1 MPQAPEIMNEYS
13 SLMQIVKDLRGPDGC
28 PWDKEQTH
36 QSLAPFAIE
45 EVFEMIDALE
55 SKNDANFKEEL
66 GDVLFQ
72 VALHCQLAQERGAF
86 DYHDVIQTLTEKLV
100 RRHPHVF
107 SSTQVKD
114 IDEVWANWEKIKK
127 EEKLLKQTGAPKTF
141 DFPSQLPALQRA
153 HKIGVKSQKLK
164 FDWQTPDDVFTKV
177 LEELNELKEEIQ
189 KASLASNLE
198 QKQSPIKNLNTPAP
212 STDSLNNLPRIQEEF
227 GDLLFSL
234 AQWARHLNFEP
245 EQALRMA
252 NLKFETR
259 FEKMMNL
266 VAERKLDWTKLSDP
280 EKEALWQ
287 EIKKK

>member
-1 MPQAPEIMNEYS
+1 MPQPPRILNEFS

-36 QSLAPFAIE
+36 ESLAPFAVE
-45 EVFEMIDALE
+45 EIFEMIDALE
-55 SKNDANFKEEL
+55 SKNDPHLKEEL

-86 DYHDVIQTLTEKLV
+86 HYADVLQTLNEKLV

-107 SSTQVKD
+107 SDTQVKN

-127 EEKLLKQTGAPKTF
+127 EEKAQKQAQVKVF
-141 DFPSQLPALQRA
+141 DFPTHLPALQRS

-164 FDWQTPDDVFTKV
+164 FDWQKADDVYEKV
-177 LEELNELKEEIQ
+177 MEELEELKIEIQ
-189 KASLASNLE
+189 QAKSQTNNNLE
-198 QKQSPIKNLNTPAP
+198 
-212 STDSLNNLPRIQEEF
+212 RIQEEF

-252 NLKFETR
+252 NKKFETR

-266 VAERKLDWTKLSDP
+266 VQSRNLDWNVLTDA
-280 EKEALWQ
+280 EKEKLWQ
-287 EIKKK
+287 EIKK

>member
-1 MPQAPEIMNEYS
+1 MPQAPKIMNEFS

-36 QSLAPFAIE
+36 ESLAPFAVE
-45 EVFEMIDALE
+45 EIFEMIEALE
-55 SKNDANFKEEL
+55 SKDDTHIKEEL

-86 DYHDVIQTLTEKLV
+86 HYSDVLQSLNEKLV

-107 SSTQVKD
+107 SNTQVKD
-114 IDEVWANWEKIKK
+114 IEEVWSNWEKIKK
-127 EEKLLKQTGAPKTF
+127 QEKLAKQVSPKTF
-141 DFPSQLPALQRA
+141 DFPTQLPALQRA
-153 HKIGVKSQKLK
+153 HKIGVKSQKLQ
-164 FDWQTPDDVFTKV
+164 FDWKNADGVYEKITEE
-177 LEELNELKEEIQ
+177 LEELHTELKKEN
-189 KASLASNLE
+189 NLE
-198 QKQSPIKNLNTPAP
+198 
-212 STDSLNNLPRIQEEF
+212 RIQEEF

-252 NLKFETR
+252 NKKFETR

-266 VAERKLDWTKLSDP
+266 VSQRNLDWIKLSDA

-287 EIKKK
+287 EIKLLPTHKEKPT

>member
-189 KASLASNLE
+189 KASLASNIE
-198 QKQSPIKNLNTPAP
+198 QKQSPTSNLNMPAP

-259 FEKMMNL
+259 FEKMMSL

>member
-1 MPQAPEIMNEYS
+1 MPQAPRILNEFS

-36 QSLAPFAIE
+36 ESLAPFAIE
-45 EVFEMIDALE
+45 EIFEMIDALE
-55 SKNDANFKEEL
+55 SKNDPHLKEEL

-86 DYHDVIQTLTEKLV
+86 HYSEVLQTLNEKLV

-107 SSTQVKD
+107 SNTQVKN

-127 EEKLLKQTGAPKTF
+127 VEKAQKQTSPKVF
-141 DFPSQLPALQRA
+141 DFPAHLPALQRS
-153 HKIGVKSQKLK
+153 HKIGVKSQKLN
-164 FDWQTPDDVFTKV
+164 FDWQTASAVYEKV
-177 LEELNELKEEIQ
+177 MEELNELKEEIQ
-189 KASLASNLE
+189 K
-198 QKQSPIKNLNTPAP
+198 SPSQPEKNHE
-212 STDSLNNLPRIQEEF
+212 RIQEEF

-252 NLKFETR
+252 NKKFELR

-266 VAERKLDWTKLSDP
+266 VQVRNLDWNTLPDS
-280 EKEALWQ
+280 EKEKLWQ
-287 EIKKK
+287 EIKNV

>member
-1 MPQAPEIMNEYS
+1 MPQPPKILNEFS

-36 QSLAPFAIE
+36 ESLAPFAVE
-45 EVFEMIDALE
+45 EIFEMIDALE
-55 SKNDANFKEEL
+55 SKNDPHLKEEL

-86 DYHDVIQTLTEKLV
+86 HYSDVLQTLNEKLV

-107 SSTQVKD
+107 SDIQVKN

-127 EEKLLKQTGAPKTF
+127 AEKAQKQTQARVF
-141 DFPSQLPALQRA
+141 DFPTHLPALQRS

-164 FDWQTPDDVFTKV
+164 FDWQKPEDVYEKV
-177 LEELNELKEEIQ
+177 MEELEELKIEI
-189 KASLASNLE
+189 KKSPSHPHDNL
-198 QKQSPIKNLNTPAP
+198 
-212 STDSLNNLPRIQEEF
+212 DRIQEEF

-252 NLKFETR
+252 NKKFETR
-259 FEKMMNL
+259 FEKMMTL
-266 VAERKLDWTKLSDP
+266 VESRNLDWNSLSDS
-280 EKEALWQ
+280 EKEKLWQ
-287 EIKKK
+287 EIKK